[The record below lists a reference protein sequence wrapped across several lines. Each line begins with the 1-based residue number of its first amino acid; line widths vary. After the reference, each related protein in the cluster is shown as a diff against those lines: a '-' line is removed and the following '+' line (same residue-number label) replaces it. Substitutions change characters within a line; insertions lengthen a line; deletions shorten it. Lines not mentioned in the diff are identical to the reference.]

1 MHDPH
6 HAKADDPPT
15 LHDVDKPATILGV
28 WVVVIALAAANI
40 GLSVAGLG
48 KLALPVQLAI
58 GCVQAYLVAYYWMHM
73 RRKDQVVTL
82 SALSALFFMAI
93 MFFLIFSDYTT
104 RTLVDT
110 FMTGPEFN
118 PRGR

>member
-6 HAKADDPPT
+6 HTKVEDPPT
-15 LHDVDKPATILGV
+15 LPDVDKPGTILGV
-28 WVVVIALAAANI
+28 FVGVILLAAANI

-48 KLALPVQLAI
+48 RIALPVQLAI
-58 GCVQAYLVAYYWMHM
+58 GGVQAYLVAYYWMHM

-93 MFFLIFSDYTT
+93 LFVMVFSDYFT
-104 RTLVDT
+104 RPLVDT
-110 FMTGPEFN
+110 FMTGPEFHL
-118 PRGR
+118 RGR